1 MRENDWSKMT
11 ACSSRSM
18 TPDEPLVV
26 ALLRLLECFLD
37 DDDDDDDEDDDD
49 FFERD
54 DFLTG
59 TASAAGSAMVL
70 RGAVRCARAVTNV
83 HRRWSR
89 RWLMCERE
97 RGGSSGT
104 TKQMKHSDSNSEV
117 WYGTLS
123 FIHSTQYRSSRH
135 G

>member
-89 RWLMCERE
+89 RWLMCE
-97 RGGSSGT
+97 GA
-104 TKQMKHSDSNSEV
+104 SEAAAA
-117 WYGTLS
+117 GR
-123 FIHSTQYRSSRH
+123 RSK
-135 G
+135 